1 MTIIII
7 IVVILISLYFI
18 FRPCR
23 YSFTSKS
30 GKLFKARNS
39 NVADLLEV
47 IIYISNDLVQKIN
60 EKDGKKLRSKL
71 QNTSFVELINKDP
84 DILAW
89 NYDKGREIGIKV
101 FDDYN
106 APLDANTIITSLLHE
121 LAHSLCKTIG
131 HNSEWEEK
139 NNYLQGFK
147 NVYIDYLISNTFIK
161 K

>member
-7 IVVILISLYFI
+7 IVILISLYFI

-101 FDDYN
+101 FEKDI
-106 APLDANTIITSLLHE
+106 PLDADTIITSLLHE
-121 LAHSLCKTIG
+121 LAHSICESIG
-131 HNSEWEEK
+131 HNTEWHEK
-139 NNYLQGFK
+139 NNYLQEFK
-147 NVYIDYLISNTFIK
+147 NEYIEYLINNTFINK
-161 K
+161 

>member
-1 MTIIII
+1 MN
-7 IVVILISLYFI
+7 ILIILSILILLYFV
-18 FRPCR
+18 FQPCK
-23 YSFTSKS
+23 YSFSSKS
-30 GKLFKARNS
+30 GRLFKARNPD
-39 NVADLLEV
+39 VADLLEA
-47 IIYISNDLVQKIN
+47 IIYISYDLAKKIN
-60 EKDGKKLRSKL
+60 EKDGKQLRSKL
-71 QNTSFVELINKDP
+71 QNTSFIEIINDDP
-84 DILAW
+84 QILAW